1 MYIHNRNYRFKKLF
15 ILIIVCFIFVS
26 VKAQLIINDTHVEFI
41 SIRPQAE
48 LFLAGQETYSIDD
61 ILRLKNELPFSPLTN
76 YKENYG
82 FSDDNFWMKFEIQ
95 NDTERTVNY
104 YLETGRP
111 FTDEITLY
119 QFGPDGRKDTQ
130 YSGDQI
136 AFKQK
141 SVMQRKS
148 VFTIHLLPGET
159 TSAFIHMKSDGQ
171 EVMLPLRLY
180 SQNEFMFRSYNEQL
194 FNGIFYGILMLAFII
209 NLFFFF
215 ALKDSVFVYY
225 SCYVLSIA
233 MLQFALDGF
242 FHQYVLP
249 GGGRFLN
256 QLTLASGSISII
268 FLFKYIGTF
277 LRLKYC
283 LRSMH
288 KLFIILSV
296 IVTICFIALFMAPKY
311 LVLYYPI
318 TNLVGFTTIMLVIY
332 SIVVLKFK
340 KAPVDIFFMAGISF
354 LILGFVLFILNNFN
368 LVPNSFFTENGA
380 KFGIGLEVIF
390 LSISMSKRIQ
400 GLRME
405 NEMNHTLALQRAE
418 DMNEMKS
425 SFLSNISHELRTPLN
440 LIIGVA
446 TSLKNTKENNNPREN
461 YDLILKSSETLLGYI
476 EDILDFTII
485 EKEGQKLE
493 KTSFDLA
500 SVIQR
505 TIYVNKRKAE
515 IKGLRFDFSLS
526 EELPK
531 KVIGDPTK
539 LKQILNNLL
548 DNAIKFTSL
557 GSIKVHLEPV
567 IIKGESIKLK
577 ITITDTGIGITT
589 NKMSTMYES
598 FAKRSYLDKREFSGL
613 GLGLYIVKTYVDLYD
628 GTIKISNNNPKP
640 GTNCSVVLEFQLAE
654 DSLEDESFN
663 QVEVLENQNHHL
675 DRCDI
680 LLVEDNK
687 MNQMV
692 INMFVKN
699 WKNFT
704 LTIANNGQEALEK
717 IKEKSFDLI
726 LMDLQ
731 MPIMDGFETM
741 SIIKSGEA
749 GAAIMDIPIIVIT
762 ADITENT
769 KREVLRLGANDY
781 MTKPVNRELLL
792 SMITKNIS
800 QTWSKEHKS

>member
-1 MYIHNRNYRFKKLF
+1 MYLHNRNYRFKKLF
-15 ILIIVCFIFVS
+15 TLIIVCFIFVS

-41 SIRPQAE
+41 SVRPQAE

-61 ILRLKNELPFSPLTN
+61 ILKLKNELPFSPLTN

-82 FSDDNFWMKFEIQ
+82 FSDDNFWIKFEIK
-95 NDTERTVNY
+95 NGTEHTINY

-111 FTDEITLY
+111 ITDKATFY
-119 QFGPDGRKDTQ
+119 QFGPDGKKTTQ

-136 AFKQK
+136 RFEQK
-141 SVMQRKS
+141 SIAHRKS
-148 VFTIHLLPGET
+148 VFSIQLLPGET
-159 TSAFIHMKSDGQ
+159 TRAFLHLKSDG
-171 EVMLPLRLY
+171 EVVMLPLKLY
-180 SQNEFMFRSYNEQL
+180 SPMQFMSKSYKEQL
-194 FNGIFYGILMLAFII
+194 FYGFFYGILMLASII
-209 NLFFFF
+209 YLFFFF
-215 ALKDSVFVYY
+215 ALKDVVFIYY
-225 SCYVLSIA
+225 SCYVLCIA
-233 MLQFALDGF
+233 MLQFSLDGF
-242 FHQYVLP
+242 FHQYIIPEGGWLLDRAVLAWAILSLILLDKYTK
-249 GGGRFLN
+249 RFLGLRYSARLLN
-256 QLTLASGSISII
+256 KLLKGLSAIMVICLTTLFLVPEFLA
-268 FLFKYIGTF
+268 
-277 LRLKYC
+277 YC
-283 LRSMH
+283 
-288 KLFIILSV
+288 
-296 IVTICFIALFMAPKY
+296 
-311 LVLYYPI
+311 YPI
-318 TNLVGFTTIMLVIY
+318 ANVLGLCTLGLVI
-332 SIVVLKFK
+332 SAIVVLKFK
-340 KAPVDIFFMAGISF
+340 KVPVDFSFIAGITF
-354 LILGFVLFILNNFN
+354 LILGFLVFILNNLN
-368 LVPNSFFTENGA
+368 LIPNSFFTENGA

-390 LSISMSKRIQ
+390 LSISMSNRIR

-405 NEMNHTLALQRAE
+405 NDTNQRLALQRAE

-440 LIIGVA
+440 LIMGLA
-446 TSLKNTKENNNPREN
+446 SSLKNTKENNNPREN
-461 YDLILKSSETLLGYI
+461 YDLILESSETLLGYI

-485 EKEGQKLE
+485 EKEGQELE
-493 KTSFDLA
+493 KTSFDLG

-505 TIYVNKRKAE
+505 TVNVNRKKAE
-515 IKGLRFDFSLS
+515 IKGLQFDFSLS

-548 DNAIKFTSL
+548 DNAIKFTSV
-557 GSIKVHLEPV
+557 GSIKAHLEPV

-577 ITITDTGIGITT
+577 ITITDTGIGITA
-589 NKMSTMYES
+589 NKMSTIYES

-628 GTIKISNNNPKP
+628 GTINISNNNPEP
-640 GTNCSVVLEFQLAE
+640 GTNCSVVLEFQFAK
-654 DSLEDESFN
+654 DSLEEEIFN
-663 QVEVLENQNHHL
+663 QIEVLENQNHHL
-675 DRCDI
+675 ESGDI

-699 WKNFT
+699 WQNFT

-741 SIIKSGEA
+741 SIIRSGEA

>member
-119 QFGPDGRKDTQ
+119 QFGLDGRIETQ

-277 LRLKYC
+277 LRIKHY
-283 LRSMH
+283 LRPMH
-288 KLFIILSV
+288 KLFTILSV
-296 IVTICFIALFMAPKY
+296 IVTICLTALFLAPKY
-311 LVLYYPI
+311 SAFYYPI
-318 TNLVGFTTIMLVIY
+318 TNLLGFAILVLVIC
-332 SIVVLKFK
+332 SIIVLKFK
-340 KAPVDIFFMAGISF
+340 KAPVDIFFIAGISF
-354 LILGFVLFILNNFN
+354 LILGFVFFILNNFN
-368 LVPNSFFTENGA
+368 FIQNSFFTENGT
-380 KFGIGLEVIF
+380 KLGIGLEIIL
-390 LSISMSKRIQ
+390 LSLSMSNRIR

-440 LIIGVA
+440 LIMGVA
-446 TSLKNTKENNNPREN
+446 TSLKSTKENNNHQEN

-485 EKEGQKLE
+485 EKEGQQLE

-515 IKGLRFDFSLS
+515 IKGLQFDFSLS

-531 KVIGDPTK
+531 KEIGDPTK

-577 ITITDTGIGITT
+577 ITITDTGIGITA
-589 NKMSTMYES
+589 NKMSTIYES
-598 FAKRSYLDKREFSGL
+598 FAKRSYIDKREFSGL

-640 GTNCSVVLEFQLAE
+640 GTNCSVVLEFQLE
-654 DSLEDESFN
+654 EESLDNKSFN
-663 QVEVLENQNHHL
+663 PVEVLENQNHHL

-741 SIIKSGEA
+741 SIIRSGEA